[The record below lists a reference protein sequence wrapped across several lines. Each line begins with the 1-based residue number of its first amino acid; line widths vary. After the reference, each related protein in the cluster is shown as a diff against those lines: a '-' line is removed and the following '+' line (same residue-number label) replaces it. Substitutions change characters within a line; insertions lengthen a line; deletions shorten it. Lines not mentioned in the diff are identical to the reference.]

1 MPNIHPLGE
10 PFSPELVAHF
20 PALEDW
26 RIATNWCMV
35 HGIPWSC
42 HLSNNFFDTAAFDE
56 AHPVLAN
63 FEFLPFNPRAVVHST
78 AYDIMKPRGGP
89 AERAVLH
96 HVEELTEAAWDRL
109 AAMTPATPPPEA
121 HGIPASPSEG
131 AHWVRTAADHA
142 LTMPGAPP
150 SVPGFIQRPT
160 RDLEAQQEAATARAT
175 YRLLLSRKNP
185 DNNKVSLATLS
196 GPFVA
201 FLNTIG
207 QDTAIRAFQRSIRG
221 TLATIGTA
229 PSGSGWEVF
238 NNLTPEMFT
247 RSLVAAIHRAQLSP
261 YPFYQ
266 GGLITY
272 KHHITA
278 LAFASPTSEVD
289 SRNAHD
295 SSIAHSAAVGND
307 IKTTSYHTEIFSG
320 GRLHGP
326 DDVAKLL
333 ANLMTFLLHL
343 SPDDARH
350 SALFIQLQAL
360 QLELTEPHN
369 KRCLDQLKGPGA
381 KPRAAHAFVEAI
393 QSVFAE
399 YAAFA
404 TNDLALQAVLDIQ
417 NAATSFFVDPNI
429 DGIHHQML
437 ETKVLSTLAD
447 LRNDIRRGT
456 LGLNGI
462 LYGLLHP
469 ESNPGSPSNKG
480 KGGLKQPPTTQ
491 AEGPPSKK
499 QAAATPSPACSAS
512 GPRTPT
518 PAQLQNREE
527 GFLRCLSPKKAGEI
541 SRLSGT
547 FPFPVGGRERFCF
560 RFCLRDWFCGFATCR
575 HGHPASFSALSRE
588 DQQSISA
595 WVEKNKSAGIVFVE
609 GMGPSSTS

>member
-1 MPNIHPLGE
+1 
-10 PFSPELVAHF
+10 
-20 PALEDW
+20 
-26 RIATNWCMV
+26 MV

-42 HLSNNFFDTAAFDE
+42 HITNDFFDTAAFDE
-56 AHPVLAN
+56 VRPLLAT
-63 FEFLPFNPRAVVHST
+63 FEFLPFNPRSVVHST

-89 AERAVLH
+89 AELAVLH
-96 HVEELTEAAWDRL
+96 HIEDLTEAAWDRL
-109 AAMTPATPPPEA
+109 AAMAPATPPPEA
-121 HGIPASPSEG
+121 SGNPGGPFDANWTRAAS
-131 AHWVRTAADHA
+131 AHA

-150 SVPGFIQRPT
+150 YVPGFIQRGT
-160 RDLEAQQEAATARAT
+160 KEMEAQQEAATAQAT
-175 YRLLLSRKNP
+175 YQLLLSRKNTER
-185 DNNKVSLATLS
+185 NTVSLARLS
-196 GPFVA
+196 DNFLA

-207 QDTAIRAFQRSIRG
+207 QDTATRAFQRSIHG
-221 TLATIGTA
+221 TLATISAA

-247 RSLVAAIHRAQLSP
+247 RSLVAAIQRAQISP

-278 LAFASPTSEVD
+278 LAFASPTAEVD

-307 IKTTSYHTEIFSG
+307 IKTSSYHTEIFSG

-333 ANLMTFLLHL
+333 SNLMTFLLHA
-343 SPDDARH
+343 SPLDARH
-350 SALFIQLQAL
+350 SALFIHLQAL
-360 QLELTEPHN
+360 HLELTDTHN
-369 KRCLDQLKGPGA
+369 KRVLDQYKGPGA
-381 KPRAAHAFVEAI
+381 KPRAAHAFAEAV
-393 QSVFAE
+393 QSVLAE
-399 YAAFA
+399 HAAFA
-404 TNDLALQAVLDIQ
+404 SNDLALQAALE
-417 NAATSFFVDPNI
+417 ATSSNSLEANI

-437 ETKVLSTLAD
+437 ESKVFATLGD
-447 LRNDIRRGT
+447 LRNEIHRST
-456 LGLNGI
+456 LGKDGI

-469 ESNPGSPSNKG
+469 TADASPGSGAAKG
-480 KGGLKQPPTTQ
+480 KGSLKQPPATST
-491 AEGPPSKK
+491 EGPPSKK
-499 QAAATPSPACSAS
+499 HAAATPSPTSNAS

-518 PAQLQNREE
+518 PVQLQNREE

-547 FPFPVGGRERFCF
+547 FPFPVGGRERFCL
-560 RFCLRDWFCGFATCR
+560 RFCLRDWFCGFAQCR

-595 WVEKNKSAGIVFVE
+595 WVDKNKSAGIVFVE
-609 GMGPSSTS
+609 GLGPSSTS

>member
-10 PFSPELVAHF
+10 PFSPELVASF

-26 RIATNWCMV
+26 RLATEWCQP
-35 HGIPWSC
+35 HGIHWSS
-42 HLSNNFFDTAAFDE
+42 HITNDFFDTAAFDE
-56 AHPVLAN
+56 ARPILNN
-63 FEFLPFNPRAVVHST
+63 FEFLPCNRNSLVFST
-78 AYDIMKPRGGP
+78 AYDFIKPRGGP
-89 AERAVLH
+89 TEQAVLLH
-96 HVEELTEAAWDRL
+96 IEELTEAAWDRL
-109 AAMTPATPPPEA
+109 AAMAPATPPPEPPSNSGSPFDA
-121 HGIPASPSEG
+121 NWARSAS
-131 AHWVRTAADHA
+131 AHA

-150 SVPGFIQRPT
+150 YVPGFIQRGT
-160 RDLEAQQEAATARAT
+160 KEMEAQQEAATAQAT
-175 YRLLLSRKNP
+175 YQLLLSRKNTER
-185 DNNKVSLATLS
+185 NTVSLARLS
-196 GPFVA
+196 DNFLA

-207 QDTAIRAFQRSIRG
+207 QDTATRSFQRSIRG
-221 TLATIGTA
+221 TLATISAA

-247 RSLVAAIHRAQLSP
+247 RSLVATIQRAQLSP

-272 KHHITA
+272 KHHVTA
-278 LAFASPTSEVD
+278 LAFASPTAEVD
-289 SRNAHD
+289 NRNAHD

-307 IKTTSYHTEIFSG
+307 IKTSSYHTEIFSG

-333 ANLMTFLLHL
+333 SNLMTFLLHA
-343 SPDDARH
+343 SPLDARH
-350 SALFIQLQAL
+350 SALFVHLQAL
-360 QLELTEPHN
+360 HLELTDTHN
-369 KRCLDQLKGPGA
+369 KRVLDTYKGPGA
-381 KPRAAHAFVEAI
+381 KPRAAHAFAEAV
-393 QSVFAE
+393 QSVLAE
-399 YAAFA
+399 HAAFA
-404 TNDLALQAVLDIQ
+404 SNDLALQA
-417 NAATSFFVDPNI
+417 AAEATASNSLEANI

-437 ETKVLSTLAD
+437 ETKVFATLGD
-447 LRNDIRRGT
+447 LRNEIRRGT

-469 ESNPGSPSNKG
+469 AADGTNPH
-480 KGGLKQPPTTQ
+480 GGTKAGRGGQKQPPASSTD
-491 AEGPPSKK
+491 GPPSKK
-499 QAAATPSPACSAS
+499 QAAATPSPASSAS

-560 RFCLRDWFCGFATCR
+560 RFCLRDWFCGFAQCR

-595 WVEKNKSAGIVFVE
+595 WVDKNKSAGIVFVE

>member
-1 MPNIHPLGE
+1 V
-10 PFSPELVAHF
+10 F
-20 PALEDW
+20 
-26 RIATNWCMV
+26 
-35 HGIPWSC
+35 
-42 HLSNNFFDTAAFDE
+42 
-56 AHPVLAN
+56 
-63 FEFLPFNPRAVVHST
+63 ST
-78 AYDIMKPRGGP
+78 AYDIIKPRGGP
-89 AERAVLH
+89 AEQAVLQH
-96 HVEELTEAAWDRL
+96 INELTDAAWDRL
-109 AAMTPATPPPEA
+109 AAMAPATPPPEPPSNP
-121 HGIPASPSEG
+121 GSPFD
-131 AHWVRTAADHA
+131 AQWVRTTGAHA

-150 SVPGFIQRPT
+150 YVPGFIQRSPKE
-160 RDLEAQQEAATARAT
+160 LEAQQEAATARAT
-175 YRLLLSRKNP
+175 YGLLLSRKNP
-185 DNNKVSLATLS
+185 ETNTVSLATLS
-196 GPFVA
+196 DNFLA
-201 FLNTIG
+201 FLNTVG
-207 QDTAIRAFQRSIRG
+207 QDTATRSFQRSIRG

-247 RSLVAAIHRAQLSP
+247 RSLVAAIQRAQFSP
-261 YPFYQ
+261 YPFYH

-320 GRLHGP
+320 GRLNGP

-333 ANLMTFLLHL
+333 ANLMTFLLHM
-343 SPDDARH
+343 SPTDARH

-381 KPRAAHAFVEAI
+381 KPRAAHAFVEAV
-393 QSVFAE
+393 QSVLAE
-399 YAAFA
+399 YAGFA
-404 TNDLALQAVLDIQ
+404 TNDMALRAALEVLG
-417 NAATSFFVDPNI
+417 NSSTVFLDPNI
-429 DGIHHQML
+429 DGIQLQML
-437 ETKVLSTLAD
+437 EMKVLATLAD

-469 ESNPGSPSNKG
+469 AADGTNPHGG
-480 KGGLKQPPTTQ
+480 AKGGRGGQKQPPASST
-491 AEGPPSKK
+491 EGPPSKK
-499 QAAATPSPACSAS
+499 QAPATPSPASAS

-547 FPFPVGGRERFCF
+547 FPFPVGGRERFCL
-560 RFCLRDWFCGFATCR
+560 RFCLRDWFCGFAQCR
-575 HGHPASFSALSRE
+575 HGHPTSFSALSRE
-588 DQQSISA
+588 DQQSISS
-595 WVEKNKSAGIVFVE
+595 WVDKNKPAGIVFVE